1 MTSLPSVE
9 DPLGRTANLFHKDGT
24 ESAPL
29 HRGRSNASVPTASS
43 DSAEARGGRIAS
55 YIYISTS
62 HWRFD
67 AHLRKHPRKVFK
79 AAKVLWSHD
88 VRICIAVGV
97 LPLSLAV
104 LDQLSYISRRTG
116 NGALTS
122 ALFNVEKRV
131 LGLCE

>member
-1 MTSLPSVE
+1 MEQKVRRSIECEAMQVCLLRREIPQKSL
-9 DPLGRTANLFHKDGT
+9 
-24 ESAPL
+24 
-29 HRGRSNASVPTASS
+29 
-43 DSAEARGGRIAS
+43 GGRIAP

-104 LDQLSYISRRTG
+104 LD
-116 NGALTS
+116 
-122 ALFNVEKRV
+122 
-131 LGLCE
+131 